1 MPLHEWH
8 LPTGAMRLTT
18 SGASRHRVADL
29 LDVGS
34 RQNPKRPFVFVSK
47 VLGKHIPCS
56 PARMRQAQETLA
68 AELGPEPALVIGMAE
83 TATGLGEGVFTA
95 WQALTGAPGLYIATT
110 RYPMRGCEA
119 VSFTESHSHATI
131 LKLYR
136 PDSEAMCRRL
146 TAVRRVILVDDEVS
160 TGKTFASLVD
170 ALKKLAPG
178 LTTIEMVALT
188 DFSGGSAIERL
199 RAVPGIEL
207 VRVHTLLSGVFEFEA
222 GGRDIAASSLAQR
235 DVGCR
240 RNRMMAATP
249 RCGIT
254 HPLQLTDVVLQAAAG
269 LVSDKSVRLIAT
281 GECIYP
287 AQRLGEWLEDSG
299 LAVAV
304 QSTTRS
310 PLMVGGAIES
320 SLVVTDPYGEGIDN
334 YIYNLPDPIDDEVCI
349 IVHETGDTPQIR
361 WLCAELGSVAL
372 DIDTGYVMHPVAKR
386 AVA

>member
-1 MPLHEWH
+1 MPLHEWQ
-8 LPTGAMRLTT
+8 LPTGALRLAT
-18 SGASRHRVADL
+18 SGASLYRVADL

-56 PARMRQAQETLA
+56 PARMRPAQETLA
-68 AELGPEPALVIGMAE
+68 AGLGPKPALVIGMAE

-95 WQALTGAPGLYIATT
+95 WQALTGASGLYIATT
-110 RYPMRGCEA
+110 RYPMQSCEA
-119 VSFTESHSHATI
+119 VSFTESHSHATA

-136 PDSEAMCRRL
+136 PDSEAMRRRL
-146 TAVRRVILVDDEVS
+146 TAVQRVILVDDEIS
-160 TGKTFASLVD
+160 TGKTFASLVG
-170 ALKKLAPG
+170 ALRSLVPG
-178 LTTIEMVALT
+178 LTAIDVVALT
-188 DFSGGSAIERL
+188 DFSGGSAVERL
-199 RAVPGIEL
+199 RAVPGREV
-207 VRVHTLLSGVFEFEA
+207 VRVHTLLSGAFEFEA
-222 GGRDIAASSLAQR
+222 DGRDVAASSSAQR

-249 RCGIT
+249 RCGIA
-254 HPLQLTDVVLQAAAG
+254 HPLRLTDAVLQAAAG
-269 LVSDKSVRLIAT
+269 LVSGKSVRLIAT
-281 GECIYP
+281 GECMYP
-287 AQRLGEWLEDSG
+287 AQRLGECLEDSG

-334 YIYNLPDPIDDEVCI
+334 YIYNLPDPIDDEVRI

-361 WLCAELGSVAL
+361 RLCEELNSLAL
-372 DIDTGYVMHPVAKR
+372 DIDTGCVIHPVAKR